1 MSNVIDI
8 LTVVDTVSLMNA
20 VTSGRLAKGTQSNP
34 TNLGSYSQ
42 SDAYIYM
49 ITASA
54 YVVNDQAKSELT
66 VQADV
71 GDSVRWMITCP
82 GGGTAYN
89 VILMGWTAGQGATLI
104 APQPPL
110 NLPLNLNLYVGS
122 PTVAPRPIPFTNY
135 CYQGTVIATG
145 QIQYVITFEV
155 LDENGN
161 SLGFYC
167 WDPFI
172 EVSN

>member
-1 MSNVIDI
+1 MSNTIDI
-8 LTVVDTVSLMNA
+8 LTVVDCVSLMNA
-20 VTSGRLAKGTQSNP
+20 VSAGTLVAGTQTNP
-34 TNLGSYSQ
+34 TSLGSYGS

-66 VQADV
+66 VAANV

-82 GGGTAYN
+82 GGGTSYN
-89 VILMGWTAGQGATLI
+89 TILTNWTAGSGAALM

-110 NLPLNLNLYVGS
+110 SLPLQLNLYVGS
-122 PTVAPRPIPFTNY
+122 ATAGPTAIPFTNY

-145 QIQYVITFEV
+145 QIQYVITFNV
-155 LDENGN
+155 LDQKGN
-161 SLGFYC
+161 SLGYFC

-172 EVSN
+172 SISN